1 MPCLVPGLHMKF
13 PSLSVTDAW
22 VTMQLHSSRKKQT
35 RYNFVL
41 QLMEQLKS
49 VQQLSYFY
57 CMFFFSSNHGCA
69 CMHDMYILSL
79 NSHV

>member
-49 VQQLSYFY
+49 VQQLSYFD
-57 CMFFFSSNHGCA
+57 CMFFFHLIMDVHA
-69 CMHDMYILSL
+69 CMTCIYYH
-79 NSHV
+79 

>member
-49 VQQLSYFY
+49 VQQLSYFD
-57 CMFFFSSNHGCA
+57 CMFFFFHLIMDMRA
-69 CMHDMYILSL
+69 CMTCIYYR
-79 NSHV
+79 